1 MVESNERKSHII
13 NTQHIE
19 DMGPK
24 QAAIA
29 KALIHRGVVIWAGIP
44 QHIIDELH
52 NAGYKIKK
60 KKNLGGLRR
69 PQ

>member
-1 MVESNERKSHII
+1 MVEDSQKNII
-13 NTQHIE
+13 NAQHIE

-29 KALIHRGVVIWAGIP
+29 RALVHKGVVIWAGIP
-44 QHIIDELH
+44 QHIVDELH
-52 NAGYKIKK
+52 ASGYKIKK
-60 KKNLGGLRR
+60 IKKSGSRRR

>member
-1 MVESNERKSHII
+1 MVEEQHPNVI
-13 NTQHIE
+13 NLQHIE

-29 KALIHRGVVIWAGIP
+29 RALVHKGVVIWAGIP

-52 NAGYKIKK
+52 IAGYRIKK
-60 KKNLGGLRR
+60 KKKLSRR
-69 PQ
+69 RGVV

>member
-1 MVESNERKSHII
+1 MVEDNERKSHII

-44 QHIIDELH
+44 QHIIEELH
-52 NAGYKIKK
+52 NAGFKIKK
-60 KKNLGGLRR
+60 KKNFGGRRR